1 MEYTVLLFAHYCKCI
16 SIVDKV
22 SLIMTTS
29 HRPQVLSAF
38 LLERLMTTPHHP
50 QVLSACL
57 VGLLLAGC
65 VSPQGRQATQPSHP
79 EAQASSE
86 GGGWLEPWPDHHESQ
101 HESPY
106 VHGFG
111 LEPAFLDRDVFL
123 DFRTS
128 RGPEDD
134 EIELAMELEWALT
147 RRIGLVLEAP
157 YEHLSLGDG
166 QTPSGLGDLAV
177 GLRLLLVESP
187 DFLLSSNLEVALPS
201 GSESKGLGSGEVGG
215 APSFSAWFN
224 LGNRLQASVQVG
236 TEHGFE
242 SEDLE
247 LFYAG
252 ALAYSLPFDGQANS
266 DSHDHSTDHSPSG
279 LTSVM
284 LEYTGRTVLHGELD
298 GRDTAEVLL
307 GLSHSVTQSWAVRG
321 AYQVA
326 IGDEKDFDRAVLVGL
341 VYHF

>member
-1 MEYTVLLFAHYCKCI
+1 MLNHPMNTPNHPPMLNHSQLLGAY
-16 SIVDKV
+16 
-22 SLIMTTS
+22 
-29 HRPQVLSAF
+29 
-38 LLERLMTTPHHP
+38 
-50 QVLSACL
+50 L

-65 VSPQGRQATQPSHP
+65 ASPQGRQTAQSVQPD
-79 EAQASSE
+79 AQPAAQVSVE
-86 GGGWLEPWPDHHESQ
+86 GGGGWLEPWPDHHESQ
-101 HESPY
+101 HDSPY
-106 VHGFG
+106 VHSFG

-128 RGPEDD
+128 KGPEDD

-166 QTPSGLGDLAV
+166 QKPSGLGDLAV

-224 LGNRLQASVQVG
+224 LGNRLQASMQVG
-236 TEHGFE
+236 TEHGFK

-252 ALAYSLPFDGQANS
+252 ALAYSLPLNGQANS
-266 DSHDHSTDHSPSG
+266 DFHDHSTDHSPIG

-307 GLSHSVTQSWAVRG
+307 GLSHSVNQSWAVRG